1 MIPRRPSVR
10 SDRVLLIMV
19 LLLSHEKS
27 RESFR
32 TNSTSMWFLIL
43 FQVFITFK
51 TVDEILRCNHL
62 NESYKVVLTF
72 KTVDEILNYYHSNE
86 SYWNSAFPWYCLL
99 CYTNWCLPL
108 SLCGFCERSS
118 NVCQF
123 KWKLLIR
130 IFCGGT
136 IYYSV
141 WGRFNRP
148 ESAWDPNLV
157 KGQNVS
163 KGSNLISY
171 VNISSLC
178 IRWGFPC
185 QQKTLLT
192 LFCPICA
199 VCVFPTNEVNR
210 QVTDLLNWR
219 LYFKRD
225 RLVRTSTTFCLRFD
239 REIVF
244 VTTREF

>member
-1 MIPRRPSVR
+1 MKASGTVLSRGTVYYAIQTGVNPWVRVDSV
-10 SDRVLLIMV
+10 
-19 LLLSHEKS
+19 E
-27 RESFR
+27 E
-32 TNSTSMWFLIL
+32 
-43 FQVFITFK
+43 
-51 TVDEILRCNHL
+51 
-62 NESYKVVLTF
+62 VLTCA
-72 KTVDEILNYYHSNE
+72 NSNE
-86 SYWNSAFPWYCLL
+86 SYWSV
-99 CYTNWCLPL
+99 L
-108 SLCGFCERSS
+108 SHAVVHYALQSGSYFWVYGWSS
-118 NVCQF
+118 IVCQL